1 MLFDKKISKAYIRL
15 RRPSLTDS
23 HIQKRKNFGL
33 FWRKKHVELFG
44 KNTPI
49 MFSDEKIFTVN
60 GGLNR
65 QNDRVY
71 AISRE
76 QANENGGTLTLEVQL
91 RYLYSLNVNFT
102 KV

>member
-1 MLFDKKISKAYIRL
+1 
-15 RRPSLTDS
+15 
-23 HIQKRKNFGL
+23 
-33 FWRKKHVELFG
+33 
-44 KNTPI
+44 

-76 QANENGGTLTLEVQL
+76 QANKNEGTITLEVQL
-91 RYLYSLNVNFT
+91 RYLYALNVNFT